1 MAEASVPDDAPGTD
15 ASVSDWVA
23 LADVEA
29 PFAPAVIA
37 ALGDNGIPAQS
48 APSVNGQSILGSGR
62 HSGPTETISVPRAQR
77 TRSREVLAEVLAELR
92 QALEA
97 ERNAREAEAFESIA
111 ANLQEEGVGS
121 GTVAAEREGDFIE
134 QHGWSADSS
143 DDQQWGEFTQPQY
156 DSHSPSNSDNDHFVP
171 PIPPPLPAV
180 STGTRWAWAALV
192 FGPVY
197 LLVSLFLGW
206 TANGVLGF
214 LAVASSI
221 GGGAFLIARMPDRP
235 ALEDRGDDGA
245 VL

>member
-1 MAEASVPDDAPGTD
+1 MADASVPDDSPSID
-15 ASVSDWVA
+15 ASASDWVV

-29 PFAPAVIA
+29 PFTPAVLA
-37 ALGDNGIPAQS
+37 ALGDHDIAAQS
-48 APSVNGQSILGSGR
+48 APSVNGQSILGSGQ
-62 HSGPTETISVPRAQR
+62 HIGPTETISVPRSQR
-77 TRSREVLAEVLAELR
+77 TQAREVLAGVLAELR
-92 QALEA
+92 EALEA
-97 ERNAREAEAFESIA
+97 ERNARESQAFESIA

-121 GTVAAEREGDFIE
+121 GALTADEDFVE
-134 QHGWSADSS
+134 PRRWNPQSS
-143 DDQQWGEFTQPQY
+143 DEHEWSEFARPEVSEEFT
-156 DSHSPSNSDNDHFVP
+156 DFSDGEHFIP
-171 PIPPPLPAV
+171 PEPPPLPAV
-180 STGTRWAWAALV
+180 SNQTRWAWAALA
-192 FGPVY
+192 FGPAY